1 MVGRQKGETQ
11 TRKLNYLSFQNSK
24 NLELSELEINIFLL
38 LNGPVSRAIYSTIA
52 FVWII
57 SCIVIAIAAP
67 IAGVSVPV

>member
-38 LNGPVSRAIYSTIA
+38 LNGSVSRAIYSTIA

-57 SCIVIAIAAP
+57 SCIAIAIAAP